1 MTTNTTV
8 NPTVNTDSATAATTA
23 LVATETAHCAA
34 LFIAAPAS
42 GQGKTTVTAALAR
55 FFTKQGKKVQV
66 FKTGP
71 DYLDPQ
77 ILAQASGC
85 ASAQLDLWMAGE
97 QYCRQMLYE
106 AAQKVDLILIEGAM
120 GLFDGEPS
128 SADLAA
134 KFSIPIA
141 IVMDVKGMAQT
152 AAAVAL
158 GLANYRSD
166 YQCAGLIA
174 NNCGSERHAQLIRE
188 ALNQQLP
195 LLACLAK
202 DPDVSLPERH
212 LGLVQASEVAEEL
225 ELRFEKGCAW
235 LEQGVHRAATDDAL
249 LKLPA
254 KVAFTAGNLDSLDKI
269 DRELLENSTVTSQPL
284 AGKTIAIA
292 KDAAFSFIYQA
303 NLDILEK
310 LGAKLKYFSPLV
322 DRQIPEADGLWLP
335 GGYPELHARQLS
347 ENHLMRAQM
356 QRFQEQRKPI
366 LAECGG
372 FLYCLAGLTDLDGEY
387 FLMANIMQGE
397 GAMRGK
403 RGCQGMQT
411 AILPEGEV
419 RGHAHHRS
427 RSSGTKAPIGY
438 GKRQRHPAPGEAIFR
453 EANLTASYLHLFFA
467 SNPSVIAKLFNG
479 ELQAPNQVWLDQWQ
493 AQ

>member
-1 MTTNTTV
+1 MSELPKNEFLIDPIDSNT
-8 NPTVNTDSATAATTA
+8 SAQS
-23 LVATETAHCAA
+23 VSCAA

-55 FFTKQGKKVQV
+55 YFSVNGKKVKV

-77 ILAQASGC
+77 ILAQASHT
-85 ASAQLDLWMAGE
+85 ASDQLDLWMAGE
-97 QYCRQMLYE
+97 QYCRQMLFD
-106 AAQKVDLILIEGAM
+106 AAGENDLILIEGAM

-134 KFSIPIA
+134 KFGIPIA
-141 IVMDVKGMAQT
+141 LVMDVKGMAQT
-152 AAAVAL
+152 AAALAL

-174 NNCGSERHAQLIRE
+174 NNCSTARHAQLIRD
-188 ALNQQLP
+188 ALDHNLP

-202 DPDVSLPERH
+202 DEGVSLPERH
-212 LGLVQASEVAEEL
+212 LGLVQASEVSDQLEERFVNAYQWLEEGATRAGNKTLL
-225 ELRFEKGCAW
+225 EL
-235 LEQGVHRAATDDAL
+235 
-249 LKLPA
+249 PA
-254 KVAFTAGNLDSLDKI
+254 QIEFTPGKI
-269 DRELLENSTVTSQPL
+269 ARVSEQPL
-284 AGKTIAIA
+284 LNKKIAVA
-292 KDAAFSFIYQA
+292 RDSAFSFIYQR
-303 NLDILEK
+303 NLQVLEE
-310 LGAKLKYFSPLV
+310 LGASLHFFSPIA
-322 DRQIPEADGLWLP
+322 DKTIPQADAMWLP
-335 GGYPELHARQLS
+335 GGYPELHAEKLS
-347 ENHLMRAQM
+347 ANKTMLNAMQAFQAQK
-356 QRFQEQRKPI
+356 KPI

-372 FLYCLAGLTDLDGEY
+372 FLYCLAGLADLDEN
-387 FLMANIMQGE
+387 FHPLANIMQGS

-427 RSSGTKAPIGY
+427 RSEGTKDPIGY

-453 EANLTASYLHLFFA
+453 EGNLTASYLHLFFA
-467 SNPSVIAKLFNG
+467 SNPIVIAKLLNG
-479 ELQAPNQVWLDQWQ
+479 ELECADTQLLSDWQNAAQAS
-493 AQ
+493 